1 MAQVA
6 LLHTEMKAG
15 LRLVPRIDM
24 KSAARGRDCYY
35 NYHII
40 HVP

>member
-6 LLHTEMKAG
+6 LLQTEMKAG

-24 KSAARGRDCYY
+24 KSAARGRERYY
-35 NYHII
+35 TYHI